1 MHLTGESAYIYVRER
16 DTAEFASADRRLE
29 RQKQYLNA
37 FIGAAKQAVKKDL
50 SVVLDLYGAIS
61 GQMVTDLSV
70 DEAAY
75 LATVAA
81 DFSFAPEGF
90 LMLEGETVMGER
102 FEEFYVDE
110 NALYEMILDVFYEEV
125 KND

>member
-1 MHLTGESAYIYVRER
+1 MRFPARW
-16 DTAEFASADRRLE
+16 
-29 RQKQYLNA
+29 
-37 FIGAAKQAVKKDL
+37 
-50 SVVLDLYGAIS
+50 
-61 GQMVTDLSV
+61 SV

-81 DFSFAPEGF
+81 DFSFDPEGF